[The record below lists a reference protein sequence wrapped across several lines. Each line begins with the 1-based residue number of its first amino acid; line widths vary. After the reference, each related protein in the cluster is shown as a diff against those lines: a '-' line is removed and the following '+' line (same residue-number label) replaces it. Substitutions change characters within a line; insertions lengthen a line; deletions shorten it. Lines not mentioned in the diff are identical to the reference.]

1 VPNVVIYTNKSYCF
15 FFPHSNSCGMVMT
28 FGCIDFV
35 FFSCTSSSD
44 YMNLPLLNIK
54 MLLILAD
61 SKIFVVC

>member
-1 VPNVVIYTNKSYCF
+1 MTNVVIYTSKSYTF
-15 FFPHSNSCGMVMT
+15 FLSNRCAIGMT

-35 FFSCTSSSD
+35 FSFFTSSSD

-54 MLLILAD
+54 MFLVLAD

>member
-1 VPNVVIYTNKSYCF
+1 
-15 FFPHSNSCGMVMT
+15 MT

-35 FFSCTSSSD
+35 FLSCTSSSD

>member
-1 VPNVVIYTNKSYCF
+1 
-15 FFPHSNSCGMVMT
+15 MT

-35 FFSCTSSSD
+35 FLSCTSLD

-61 SKIFVVC
+61 SKIFVAC